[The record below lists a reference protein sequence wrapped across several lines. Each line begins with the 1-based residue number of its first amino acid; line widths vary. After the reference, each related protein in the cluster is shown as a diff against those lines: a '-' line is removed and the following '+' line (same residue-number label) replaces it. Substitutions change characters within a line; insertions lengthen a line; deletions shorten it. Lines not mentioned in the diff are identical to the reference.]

1 MKAKVPSK
9 VPALTFTMLDKGYVD
24 LGTELSKALKAGGF
38 LDPSALR
45 QKPAVFFEAQYNG
58 RRLQF
63 KVYKPKAK
71 NGAHTRLRL
80 EKKVVKSLGLMAGDA
95 LLFDFLVSGGILLDV
110 DRTGYVSG
118 SVAKKLL
125 KLPGSSKPKGRR
137 TIRVLQKPKGKIN
150 PVAGRVVAV
159 KYNRCPKVAAWVLHH
174 VEGFCERCK
183 NPAPFTGLDGLPFL
197 ETHHIR
203 TLAEGGPDIVENVVA
218 LCPNCHREC
227 HSSSGAAALADH
239 LRVIVEAR
247 NWDKF

>member
-38 LDPSALR
+38 LDSSALR
-45 QKPAVFFEAQYNG
+45 EKPAGFFEAQYNG

-95 LLFDFLVSGGILLDV
+95 LLFDFPVSGGILLDV

-125 KLPGSSKPKGRR
+125 KQQGSSKPKGRR
-137 TIRVLQKPKGKIN
+137 RTRVTKKPKGNAN
-150 PVAGRVVAV
+150 PVAGRVAAV
-159 KYNRCPKVAAWVLHH
+159 KFNRCLKVAAWVLHH
-174 VEGFCERCK
+174 VKGFCERCNK
-183 NPAPFTGLDGLPFL
+183 HAPFTGLDGTPFL

-203 TLAEGGPDIVENVVA
+203 SLAEGGPDIVENVVA

-227 HSSSGAAALADH
+227 HSSSGAAALSDH
-239 LRVIVEAR
+239 LRGIVEAR
-247 NWDKF
+247 NWD

>member
-1 MKAKVPSK
+1 MNAKVPSK
-9 VPALTFTMLDKGYVD
+9 VPALTFTMLGKGYVD
-24 LGTELSKALKAGGF
+24 LGTELSKALKARGI
-38 LDPSALR
+38 LDSSALR
-45 QKPAVFFEAQYNG
+45 QKEADFFDAQYNG

-95 LLFDFLVSGGILLDV
+95 LLFDFPVSGGILLDV

-118 SVAKKLL
+118 SAVKKLQ
-125 KLPGSSKPKGRR
+125 KQQGASKPKGRR
-137 TIRVLQKPKGKIN
+137 TTRLAKKPKGNLN
-150 PVAGRVVAV
+150 PVAGRVAAV
-159 KYNRCPKVAAWVLHH
+159 KFNRCPKVAEWVLHH
-174 VEGFCERCK
+174 VKGFCERCK
-183 NPAPFTGLDGLPFL
+183 KPAPFTGLDGTPFL

-227 HSSSGAAALADH
+227 HSSSGAAALADR

-247 NWDKF
+247 NWD